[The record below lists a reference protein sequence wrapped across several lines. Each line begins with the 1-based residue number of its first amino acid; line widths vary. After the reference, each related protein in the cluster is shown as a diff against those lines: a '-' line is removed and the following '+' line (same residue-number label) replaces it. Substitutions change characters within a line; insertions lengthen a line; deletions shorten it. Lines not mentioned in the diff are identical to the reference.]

1 MSGLSLRKRNGAI
14 HEMFICRQ
22 GKESP
27 WYVPLYYF
35 LYRGYRVVGDRQEV
49 ECGRMPAC
57 LGRDVGTVPLSERIH
72 LSDKRGG
79 KRLAARA
86 ASDLLEGKCLPP
98 SPRIQNLA
106 RE

>member
-1 MSGLSLRKRNGAI
+1 MSELFLCPKG
-14 HEMFICRQ
+14 FIYQ
-22 GKESP
+22 IKE
-27 WYVPLYYF
+27 
-35 LYRGYRVVGDRQEV
+35 
-49 ECGRMPAC
+49 
-57 LGRDVGTVPLSERIH
+57 
-72 LSDKRGG
+72 GG